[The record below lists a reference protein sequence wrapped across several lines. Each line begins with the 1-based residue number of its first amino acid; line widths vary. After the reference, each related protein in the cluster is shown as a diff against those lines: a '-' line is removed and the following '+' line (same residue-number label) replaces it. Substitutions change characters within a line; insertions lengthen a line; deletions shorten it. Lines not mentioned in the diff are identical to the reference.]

1 MGGRRKTKHTVK
13 SLRAA
18 LEAGKLSE
26 RRVVGAARLGHRAAC
41 KLTGIERDPQAL
53 DPQGPVLVGLEELPP
68 RTLIAWCWETV
79 SQALGAHADELRET
93 GVRIP
98 LRGIMLMLW
107 RVVEGHEF
115 LEHQSQVALEDTRRV
130 GTVSGLSPLLREGVL
145 GIHFLARACLA
156 PDAVEANDPPGSLAW
171 FVENL
176 CLATDHACAAD
187 PSQRTPARE
196 RLIGWL
202 LAH

>member
-1 MGGRRKTKHTVK
+1 MPGTRNHTVK

-18 LEAGKLSE
+18 LEAGKLSK
-26 RRVVGAARLGHRAAC
+26 RRVRGAARLGHPAAG
-41 KLTGIERDPQAL
+41 KLLQVERDPRAL
-53 DPQGPVLVGLEELPP
+53 DPQGPVLVGLADLPP
-68 RTLIAWCWETV
+68 RTLLAWCWVTV

-93 GVRIP
+93 RVRIP

-107 RVVEGHEF
+107 RVVQGHEF
-115 LEHQSQVALEDTRRV
+115 LEHQSRVALEDTKRV

-145 GIHFLARACLA
+145 GIHYLARACLA
-156 PDAVEANDPPGSLAW
+156 PDAAEADDPPGSLAW

-187 PSQRTPARE
+187 PSQRRPARE
-196 RLIGWL
+196 RLIEWL